1 MRSLLSLLT
10 VSDIDNR
17 KARASASNYLSRNV
31 APETLL
37 CRYPKCIP
45 PANQNS
51 KAPLTARPDYAVM
64 WSNIDTWPN
73 KVLPADGEDVDVT
86 ISKTIV
92 FCLVQLHNICKYLFF
107 YKFFAVRPCGSLRLG
122 W

>member
-73 KVLPADGEDVDVT
+73 KVLPADGEDVDIA
-86 ISKTIV
+86 ISKTFSFVWCNCITFV
-92 FCLVQLHNICKYLFF
+92 NIYIFINFLLCDHMI
-107 YKFFAVRPCGSLRLG
+107 ALG
-122 W
+122 